1 MYNIVIHYNPV
12 YQPGPRN
19 FLTNIRAV
27 AAMRLSSLF
36 AFFAS
41 VFAISCRDE
50 SGAAVDSWQALKY
63 NKGTQYLYSD
73 TNQLAPALSQHSMND
88 TTVGA
93 LAHTTQ
99 QLWDQNTAAYILY
112 NDAPPDA
119 NGGQPEMTPGHTKG
133 YAAVAVDGS
142 AFLVIHSIPKF
153 PTGPANASTY
163 TAMESNAWMY
173 GQSALCLTLNATTLT
188 DILVQM
194 QLNAPQV
201 YDWRA
206 DPTVPSAAAAVAAA
220 ITALGSGVVNT
231 APTCQPTVY
240 ETQGSA
246 NFTYFAKS
254 KQWNNELYSECIAPH
269 FQAPLLVESWIRGSA
284 TGPSCTTAEQVL
296 DVQDLNYDGFD
307 LTEYNDHSKWA
318 VSPSQPIVCIGDIN
332 RMTTQYGRGG
342 GTACIESQP
351 LAAFLRDAI
360 QKTNSC

>member
-1 MYNIVIHYNPV
+1 
-12 YQPGPRN
+12 
-19 FLTNIRAV
+19 
-27 AAMRLSSLF
+27 MRLSLSSLF

-50 SGAAVDSWQALKY
+50 SGAAVDLWQALKY

-73 TNQLAPALSQHSMND
+73 TNQPTPTLSPHSMND
-88 TTVGA
+88 TNAGA
-93 LAHTTQ
+93 LAYTTR
-99 QLWDQNTAAYILY
+99 QLWDQSTVTYILY
-112 NDAPPDA
+112 NDGPPDA

-133 YAAVAVDGS
+133 YAAVANDGS

-163 TAMESNAWMY
+163 TALESNAWMY
-173 GQSALCLTLNATTLT
+173 GQSALCLTLNATTLA
-188 DILVQM
+188 DVLVQM

-206 DPTVPSAAAAVAAA
+206 DPTAPAAAAAAAA
-220 ITALGSGVVNT
+220 ITALGSGVVN
-231 APTCQPTVY
+231 AASICQSTVY

-246 NFTYFAKS
+246 SFTYFAKS
-254 KQWNNELYSECIAPH
+254 KQWNNELYSECVASH
-269 FQAPLLVESWIRGSA
+269 FQTPLLVESWIRGSA
-284 TGPSCTTAEQVL
+284 TGPSCTTTEQVL
-296 DVQDLNYDGFD
+296 DVQDLNYDGYD

-318 VSPSQPIVCIGDIN
+318 VATTQPIVCIGDIN

-351 LAAFLRDAI
+351 LADFLRGAI
-360 QKTNSC
+360 QKTNLC